1 LTGHAARKKEKRKTY
16 YNLFRKHEEERPV
29 GEISFRYREREILK

>member
-1 LTGHAARKKEKRKTY
+1 MKGHAARKKEKRKTY

-29 GEISFRYREREILK
+29 GEISFRPKQREILK

>member
-1 LTGHAARKKEKRKTY
+1 MTGHAARKKEKRKAY

-29 GEISFRYREREILK
+29 SEVSFRLRQREITK